1 MVLFLQCPKQIFWIY
16 LHIKNKLIKFYV
28 EQGILRQFVL
38 GMSFLYDELGS
49 EKPTTLPPNLHIA
62 DSKHNLVLVDG
73 S

>member
-49 EKPTTLPPNLHIA
+49 ETVWLLFTP
-62 DSKHNLVLVDG
+62 VLI
-73 S
+73 SEII

>member
-28 EQGILRQFVL
+28 EQGILRQCVL

-49 EKPTTLPPNLHIA
+49 ETVWLLFTP
-62 DSKHNLVLVDG
+62 VLI
-73 S
+73 SEII